1 MNVKTCWEDEEG
13 NHSVPYLFI
22 QQVNCLFMSINV
34 MIRSMFK
41 KTIDSLFA
49 FFESYFYERPLNLVI
64 LAVSISVS
72 INIYFSTVQMVKG
85 GFIETDMWFFAY
97 RIEEMADHGI
107 KNLFTT
113 PYGFIDIHPPL
124 YYLITVPLRKTGVSV
139 LWIAALLRFIT
150 PVTVIYLV
158 YRIGDSLFGKQAAA
172 VSCFFI
178 ALMPPSGSYHGL
190 WTSTPITVSL
200 IPFLAGVYGVVKFS
214 ESRGSTWI
222 FWSVLLFFLASL
234 THLFTAV
241 ASFIF
246 MGCTL
251 FFFRKSISRLFILV
265 VLVILA
271 IITVYGWNFFSV
283 LGESTSLIDVLRSA
297 FGSPS
302 SQKASMLRQFFFI
315 AYWPRHFTLIA
326 SVSFCGTLFH
336 FYARKSPMRVVD
348 KIFFVWMIALT
359 VYSQLFLV
367 GIYLSNQRFLLF
379 LLFSI
384 GMYGGYGFVKEIMPA
399 LKNHTFLKFSFFTSI
414 LLFSVY
420 PVGIALAYYPTTIRS
435 DDVTSCEEL
444 SSIIPEGT
452 LYVQNWFHNGRYLFA
467 FITDHPH
474 IIWDVQVNRQIGS
487 IDSNTYSVC
496 VSSGVEYLVVVSEA
510 RAQVYLSSMKGNI
523 SLLWTDGRFYLL
535 AVYS

>member
-1 MNVKTCWEDEEG
+1 
-13 NHSVPYLFI
+13 
-22 QQVNCLFMSINV
+22 
-34 MIRSMFK
+34 
-41 KTIDSLFA
+41 
-49 FFESYFYERPLNLVI
+49 
-64 LAVSISVS
+64 
-72 INIYFSTVQMVKG
+72 
-85 GFIETDMWFFAY
+85 
-97 RIEEMADHGI
+97 
-107 KNLFTT
+107 
-113 PYGFIDIHPPL
+113 
-124 YYLITVPLRKTGVSV
+124 
-139 LWIAALLRFIT
+139 
-150 PVTVIYLV
+150 
-158 YRIGDSLFGKQAAA
+158 
-172 VSCFFI
+172 
-178 ALMPPSGSYHGL
+178 
-190 WTSTPITVSL
+190 
-200 IPFLAGVYGVVKFS
+200 
-214 ESRGSTWI
+214 
-222 FWSVLLFFLASL
+222 
-234 THLFTAV
+234 
-241 ASFIF
+241 
-246 MGCTL
+246 
-251 FFFRKSISRLFILV
+251 
-265 VLVILA
+265 
-271 IITVYGWNFFSV
+271 
-283 LGESTSLIDVLRSA
+283 
-297 FGSPS
+297 
-302 SQKASMLRQFFFI
+302 
-315 AYWPRHFTLIA
+315 
-326 SVSFCGTLFH
+326 
-336 FYARKSPMRVVD
+336 MRVVD